1 MPVLI
6 AALLEGVPEAKISP
20 DWAAVAQ
27 QLLKQWGLEAAE
39 IGKQLD
45 QVRDESIATDLAN
58 WLSLH
63 RFYPG
68 VAQKLRSILASSIKV
83 LIITTKEG
91 RFVQQL
97 LQQQDVQLPRECI
110 IGKESKRPKPQVLR
124 ELQAQAPPDSQLSLW
139 FVEDRLKTL
148 QSVQQQSDLNA
159 VRLYLA
165 DWGYNT
171 PSERESIRHDQRI
184 HLLSLSQFAGDF
196 SNWP

>member
-1 MPVLI
+1 M
-6 AALLEGVPEAKISP
+6 
-20 DWAAVAQ
+20 AQ
-27 QLLKQWGLEAAE
+27 QLLKQWGLEAAD

-45 QVRDESIATDLAN
+45 QTRDESIATDAAN

-68 VAQKLRSILASSIKV
+68 VAEKLRSILASSVKL

-97 LQQQDVQLPRECI
+97 LQQQGVQLPQECI

-124 ELQAQAPPDSQLSLW
+124 ELQAQAPPNSPLSLW

-148 QSVQQQSDLNA
+148 QSVQQQPDLNA
-159 VRLYLA
+159 VKLYLA

-171 PSERESIRHDQRI
+171 PSERESIRRDQRI
-184 HLLSLSQFAGDF
+184 QLLSLSQFAEDF
-196 SNWP
+196 PDWP